1 MAAVKP
7 VPETV
12 VPPAEP
18 SVEASSVEA
27 DEMALE
33 QVATESSQDDFLHAE
48 TEETPP
54 EQEAA
59 ASTTVATPATI
70 VKDDVMKE
78 VEKILEDGLGDY
90 FHTLPADAQ
99 KRFEKKGEEVAV
111 QVAVMVRGFTVEV
124 KRVLRLIRDWLLT
137 VPGVNK
143 FFLEQEAKIK
153 TDRILALEQAIH
165 ERPLD
170 TP

>member
-1 MAAVKP
+1 MAIEQA
-7 VPETV
+7 ET
-12 VPPAEP
+12 E
-18 SVEASSVEA
+18 
-27 DEMALE
+27 L
-33 QVATESSQDDFLHAE
+33 SQDDFLHAE
-48 TEETPP
+48 TEEAPP
-54 EQEAA
+54 IQEVAA
-59 ASTTVATPATI
+59 PATPATPAPI

-78 VEKILEDGLGDY
+78 VEKILEDGLGNY

-111 QVAVMVRGFTVEV
+111 QVAVMVRGFKVEV

-170 TP
+170 IP